1 MKDKPIK
8 QPWPRSAKITVWVL
22 GIIIAASAIVN
33 IIAVGRWYGPYQ
45 EWLVDKNS
53 YLPRVAPPEV
63 NHSAGSIPD
72 RDAIRHIAD
81 Y

>member
-22 GIIIAASAIVN
+22 GILLLGSLVLIYIVQHILGQEIIDL
-33 IIAVGRWYGPYQ
+33 Q
-45 EWLVDKNS
+45 NS
-53 YLPRVAPPEV
+53 LP
-63 NHSAGSIPD
+63 I
-72 RDAIRHIAD
+72 